1 MKLNSMKKNSRKKPR
16 EKGLRENKNKK
27 ETKLIK
33 IIKSGTIKL
42 AG

>member
-1 MKLNSMKKNSRKKPR
+1 MKKNSRKKPR

-33 IIKSGTIKL
+33 IVNNDKNSKQ
-42 AG
+42 